1 MEDYA
6 RDDTIVAISTPLGFG
21 GIGIVRLSGN
31 EALEIARKIFIFTT
45 AKTTII
51 PQRAVFGHLVEIG
64 GGERL
69 DDGYLIYFRG
79 PHSYTKEDVV
89 ELSLHGSPA
98 VLEGALRSSIK
109 AGARAAHPGEFTL
122 RAFLNG
128 RFDIIQAEAVNDLI
142 HATSLEAA
150 KLAFGQID
158 GRLSMKIWELRRR
171 MVRLQADIEALIEF
185 PEECLPVSSQKISR
199 SLATIVRFLE
209 NLVSSYN
216 AGKALFEGVTLAIV
230 GKTNVGKS
238 TLFNAILE
246 EDRAIVTPYPGTTR
260 DFLRERVRIRDAY
273 FTLVDMAGLAK
284 SRAKVEKEGIERGK
298 RLAAQA
304 DGLLIIL
311 DISRKESRQDQT
323 LLEACRDRNALVVFN
338 KIDLPRKMDTRRI
351 KRWSGRLPSVEI
363 SALKGNNIG
372 FLKAEIYRLFAV
384 KLKNP
389 ESTIFHLRQ
398 KTELESILKHCL
410 NARDRLAMTSSEEIC
425 AEEMRDAIQGMGR
438 LTGDI
443 RTDEVLEDIFSRFCV
458 GK

>member
-1 MEDYA
+1 MQDYA
-6 RDDTIVAISTPLGFG
+6 RNDTIVAISTPLGFG
-21 GIGIVRLSGN
+21 GIGIVRLSGH
-31 EALEIARKIFIFTT
+31 EALKIARKIFISAPVTT
-45 AKTTII
+45 KII
-51 PQRAVFGHLVEIG
+51 PQRAIFGHLVEIG
-64 GGERL
+64 NQEPL

-128 RFDIIQAEAVNDLI
+128 RYDIIQAEAVNDLI

-150 KLAFGQID
+150 KLAFGQMD
-158 GRLSMKIWELRRR
+158 GKLSKGIWELRHRI
-171 MVRLQADIEALIEF
+171 VRLQADIEALIEF
-185 PEECLPVSSQKISR
+185 PEEGLPVSIQKISR
-199 SLATIVRFLE
+199 SLTTIVRYLE
-209 NLVSSYN
+209 KLVSSYN
-216 AGKALFEGVTLAIV
+216 PGKALFEGVTLALV

-246 EDRAIVTPYPGTTR
+246 EERAIVTPYPGTTR
-260 DFLRERVRIRDAY
+260 DYLRERIRIRSAN

-284 SRAKVEKEGIERGK
+284 PRAKVEKAGIERGK
-298 RLAAQA
+298 RMAAQA
-304 DGLLIIL
+304 DGLMIIL
-311 DISRKESRQDQT
+311 DISRKESRQDQA
-323 LLEACRDRNALVVFN
+323 LLEAYRGRNALVVFN
-338 KIDLPRKMDTRRI
+338 KIDLQRKMNVGRI
-351 KRWSGRLPSVEI
+351 RQWSGRLPSVEI
-363 SALKGNNIG
+363 SALKGKNID
-372 FLKAEIYRLFAV
+372 FLKAAIYRLFAV

-398 KTELESILKHCL
+398 KSELEGVLKHCRS
-410 NARDRLAMTSSEEIC
+410 ARNMLATKGSEEIS
-425 AEEMRDAIQGMGR
+425 AEEIREAILGIGR
-438 LTGDI
+438 LTGEI